1 VAGDSLVVYTV
12 FHTCSGVLARLRA
25 GAMKGP
31 PHMDPV
37 LCSIAD
43 AARILGIGKTK
54 TYELISDEVLECVA
68 IGTRRLVK
76 VSSINR
82 LVEAGTVDRAA

>member
-1 VAGDSLVVYTV
+1 
-12 FHTCSGVLARLRA
+12 
-25 GAMKGP
+25 ME
-31 PHMDPV
+31 PV

-54 TYELISDEVLECVA
+54 TYELISDAQLDCVT

-76 VSSINR
+76 VASINR
-82 LVEAGTVDRAA
+82 LVEAAAMDRAA